1 MRIKFTLLVLF
12 TLFINLLNA
21 QKGTLSGTIKD
32 GDINDV
38 LPFATVLIKNSDK
51 GTTSDF
57 EGLYEIEL
65 EPGTYTV
72 IYKFL
77 GFETKEVTGV
87 IIKSDNITSLDIT
100 LREATGTLDEVVLT
114 AETAR
119 NTESSV
125 LNIQRRSVNLLDGI
139 SSENFKKLGA
149 SDLAKAVKSVP
160 GVSIQGGKYVYV
172 RGLGDRYTKTILNG
186 VDIPGLDPD
195 RNTIQMDVFPTNIID
210 NIIVVK
216 SATADLPA
224 DFTGG
229 IVDIVTKEFPTRKE
243 FSLSLSGSYNPNMHF
258 KSNYLSYEGGNTDF
272 LGFDDGT
279 RALPISPYQP
289 IPNTFDNNPL
299 LTEIT
304 QKFDPNL
311 GAQESNSNMDYSIG
325 LTAGNQYTV
334 GKNENKLGY
343 IASISYKNETKFYED
358 AENSFYRKDPNTS
371 ELEMPLSKGQKGN
384 LGEQNVILSG
394 LAGLSYKTDR
404 SKYKINVMR
413 IQNGESSAGLF
424 NQELN
429 EGDFAIAIKNSLVYT
444 ERSITNGLIS
454 GTHTNEDATWKTEW
468 KLAST
473 LSTIDDK
480 DVRATS
486 FRIEE
491 NGSYSIPQN
500 SEPRRIWR
508 NLEEQNHVGKID
520 ITRRYNLFQKDAK
533 LKIGAYGSF
542 KQRDYNIYTF
552 RIGVAGPSGFNGDA
566 DAILADENLWT
577 TSTQEGSFI
586 RNSSV
591 IDPVNI
597 FESSQVNI
605 AGYVSN
611 EFMLGDKL
619 KTILGVRVENFMIYY
634 SGENSRGVVLNNE
647 SIMNKLDL
655 FPSVNFIYALNDH
668 KNIRL
673 SYARTTARPSFKEA
687 SNAEIF
693 DALSDITY
701 IGNIDL
707 KPTYINNLDLRYE
720 VYGENAELFAV
731 SAFYKSFKDPIEL
744 TYFQSALDNF
754 TPQNLGEANLFGA
767 EIEFRKNLDFLSSS
781 LNNFRFNLNASVIKS
796 KLQMYDDEFTLRQNT
811 ARPGE
816 EVDDTRELQGQSPYL
831 INAGLDYDNDKL
843 GLQTGL
849 FYNVQGKTLE
859 VVGGANPDVFTLP
872 FNSLD
877 FTFNKSLDKERRS
890 NLSFKITN
898 ILGSEKE
905 SVYQSYKA
913 QDQIFSS
920 RNPSTSFS
928 LGYSIKF

>member
-1 MRIKFTLLVLF
+1 MKIKFILFITF
-12 TLFINLLNA
+12 TLIINLLNA

-32 GDINDV
+32 GEINDV
-38 LPFATVLIKNSDK
+38 LPFATVLIKDSDK

-57 EGLYEIEL
+57 EGMYSMEL
-65 EPGTYTV
+65 EAGTYLV
-72 IYKFL
+72 VFKFL
-77 GFETKEVTGV
+77 GFETTEVTEV
-87 IIKSDNITSLDIT
+87 VVKPDDVTVLDIT
-100 LREATGTLDEVVLT
+100 LNEASGTLDEVIIT

-139 SSENFKKLGA
+139 SSQNFKKLGA
-149 SDLAKAVKSVP
+149 SDLANAVKSVP

-186 VDIPGLDPD
+186 VDVPGLDPD
-195 RNTIQMDVFPTNIID
+195 RNTIQMDIFPTNIID

-229 IVDIVTKEFPTRKE
+229 IVDIVTKEFPSKKE
-243 FSLSLSGSYNPNMHF
+243 FSLSLSGSYNPDMHF
-258 KSNYLSYEGGNTDF
+258 KSNFLNYDGGNTDF
-272 LGFDDGT
+272 LGYDDGT

-289 IPNTFDNNPL
+289 IPNTFDNSAV

-304 QKFDPNL
+304 KRFNPNL
-311 GAQESNSNMDYSIG
+311 AALESNSTMDYSIG
-325 LTAGNQYTV
+325 LTAGNQYTI
-334 GKNENKLGY
+334 GKKDHRLGY
-343 IASISYKNETKFYED
+343 IASVSYKNETNFYEN
-358 AENSFYRKDPNTS
+358 AQNNFYRKDPNTS
-371 ELEMPLSKGQKGN
+371 NIEMPLSKGQKGN
-384 LGEQNVILSG
+384 LGEQNVVLSG
-394 LAGLSYKTDR
+394 LVGLSYKTDR

-424 NQELN
+424 DQELN
-429 EGDFAIAIKNSLVYT
+429 EGDFALAIKNSLVYT
-444 ERSITNGLIS
+444 ERSITNGLLS
-454 GTHTNEDATWKTEW
+454 GTHTNNDASWKTEW

-473 LSTIDDK
+473 LSTIYDK

-491 NGSYSIPQN
+491 DGSFSIPQN

-508 NLEEQNHVGKID
+508 NLEEENHVGKLD
-520 ITRRYNLFQKDAK
+520 ITRKYSLLQKDAK
-533 LKIGAYGSF
+533 LKVGAYGSY
-542 KQRDYNIYTF
+542 KQRTYNIYTF
-552 RIGVAGPSGFNGDA
+552 RIGITGPTGFNGDA

-577 TSTQEGSFI
+577 TSDQEGSFI
-586 RNSSV
+586 RNTSV
-591 IDPVNI
+591 VDPVNI
-597 FESSQVNI
+597 FESNQINM
-605 AGYVSN
+605 AGYISN
-611 EFMLGDKL
+611 EFNLGDKL
-619 KTILGVRVENFMIYY
+619 KTIVGVRVENFMINYT
-634 SGENSRGVVLNNE
+634 GENSCGTVLNNA
-647 SIMNKLDL
+647 SIINKFDL
-655 FPSVNFIYALNDH
+655 FPSVNFIYALKDN

-707 KPTYINNLDLRYE
+707 KPTYINNIDLRYE
-720 VYGENAELFAV
+720 VYGENSELFAV
-731 SAFYKSFKDPIEL
+731 SGFYKSFKDPIEL

-754 TPQNLGEANLFGA
+754 TPQNLGEADVIGA
-767 EIEFRKNLDFLSSS
+767 EIEYRKNLSFLSSS
-781 LNNFRFNLNASVIKS
+781 LENFRFNLNASVIQS
-796 KLQMYDDEFTLRQNT
+796 KLKMGTDEFALRTNT

-831 INAGLDYDNDKL
+831 INAGLDYDNDKI
-843 GLQTGL
+843 GLQTGI

-859 VVGGANPDVFTLP
+859 VVGGANPDVFTKP
-872 FNSLD
+872 FNSLN
-877 FTFNKSLDKERRS
+877 FTFNKSIGKDRKS

-898 ILGSEKE
+898 LLGSKKE
-905 SVYQSYKA
+905 SIYESYNA
-913 QDQIFSS
+913 ADQLFSS
-920 RNPSTSFS
+920 RNPGTSIS